1 MSAEKELAVVPPKE
15 KALQIFQA
23 PNGLDPYLQIVRD
36 KIDAFVP
43 DVTTRKGREAIAS
56 IAYTVARSK
65 TALDNRGKELVAELK
80 EIPKLIDAER
90 KRMRDTLD
98 TWQEEVRRPLTEWQA
113 KEDARVEFH
122 NSMIRH
128 IEDCGVG
135 LIGGQPQ
142 PFAVLFRELEEK
154 IVVDEKF
161 EEFEAEAHRAKAA
174 ALHKLKKSFDEHQKR
189 EAEQAELE
197 RLRAEADARAKADH
211 EAAIARAAVEQA
223 RREAEARAEAERNAA
238 AAREQ
243 ALKDQAAAQQRAA
256 EQAARD
262 AEAAAAQQALQ
273 LKLAA
278 EQAERIAAQA
288 EASRLAAIQQAERD
302 RLAAEQR
309 QAEAVER
316 ARLAEI
322 ARANAAADEII
333 RQQNAREADLEHKK
347 TINRAA
353 LEAFI
358 AGGMTEECAKQAVTL
373 IAQRKIPAVSIS
385 Y

>member
-15 KALQIFQA
+15 KALQIFQT
-23 PNGLDPYLQIVRD
+23 PKGLDPYLQIVRD

-43 DVTTRKGREAIAS
+43 DVTTRKGRDAIAS

-98 TWQEEVRRPLTEWQA
+98 TWQEEVRRPLNEWQA

-128 IEDCGVG
+128 IEDCGLG

-142 PFAVLFRELEEK
+142 PFGLLFRELEEK
-154 IVVDEKF
+154 IIVDEKYQ
-161 EEFEAEAHRAKAA
+161 EFEAEAHRVKAA
-174 ALHKLKKSFDEHQKR
+174 ALAKLRASFDEHQKR
-189 EAEQAELE
+189 EAEQAELA
-197 RLRAEADARAKADH
+197 RLRS
-211 EAAIARAAVEQA
+211 
-223 RREAEARAEAERNAA
+223 EAEARAKAERDAEIARAAAEKARLEAEQKAQAERDAA
-238 AAREQ
+238 AKREQ
-243 ALKDQAAAQQRAA
+243 DLKDQAAAQQRAA
-256 EQAARD
+256 EQKIRD
-262 AEAAAAQQALQ
+262 AEAEAERQKLQIKLQEEQAARQ
-273 LKLAA
+273 KLEA
-278 EQAERIAAQA
+278 EQERIAATQRA
-288 EASRLAAIQQAERD
+288 DQERI
-302 RLAAEQR
+302 AAEKR

-322 ARANAAADEII
+322 DRANKAAEEIVRQQELRAADT
-333 RQQNAREADLEHKK
+333 AHKAS
-347 TINRAA
+347 INRAA

-358 AGGMTEECAKQAVTL
+358 AGGMPEACAKQAVTL
-373 IAQRKIPAVSIS
+373 IAQRKIPNISIQ